1 MPTHQSTRPILT
13 QRFEAALV
21 YACRLHAT
29 QLRADGKTPYIAH
42 LMSVAALV
50 LESGGDED
58 EAIAAL
64 LHDAIEDQ
72 GGERI
77 RQEIQQQF
85 GDLVTQIVE
94 GCTEIVQ
101 PRLSWRD
108 RKEQYLKQLRHASP
122 SIRRV
127 VLADKLHNVRSL
139 LASLR
144 EEGAEVWHRFNS
156 GQTETLW
163 FYRAVWDV
171 LRKEEKNY
179 WIQAYGQVLGEL
191 EQISTSS

>member
-1 MPTHQSTRPILT
+1 MSTHQSTRPILT
-13 QRFEAALV
+13 QRFETALV

-64 LHDAIEDQ
+64 LHDAIEDR
-72 GGERI
+72 GGEKI

-85 GDLVTQIVE
+85 GDRVTQIVE

-101 PRLSWRD
+101 PPLSWRD
-108 RKEQYLKQLRHASP
+108 RKEQYLNQLRHASP
-122 SIRRV
+122 SVRRV

-139 LASLR
+139 LASLH

-171 LRKEEKNY
+171 LRGEEKNY